1 MTPFREKPVKWDG
14 DDGGG
19 RYENDGGYK
28 YDIINQTVVR
38 QREEMPEYFLA
49 DTPEEAQALH
59 DNFSETLNTLAYNYA
74 VATGLLKSDL
84 FGEALI
90 GLARANRDWD
100 PKRSNDFKTYAIYRI
115 KDALREYC
123 IENASSIKV
132 PMYIRIAHNHYNE
145 LASICNSYDIPVEM
159 LVFEQEIPLVF
170 DPSDA
175 VRAAELVTLLIN
187 ATNRANVSMEKFVAR
202 IQAVPNDELFENQL
216 PPEVEEM
223 QTRRLEAALVVEKLK
238 QHMNQ
243 EEMVICSGIM
253 EGRSYSEIAEELG
266 KSKGWVAGKLKSFK
280 QRMLEMADS
289 GKL

>member
-49 DTPEEAQALH
+49 DDPEEAQALH
-59 DNFSETLNTLAYNYA
+59 DRFSKILNTLSYNYS

-100 PKRSNDFKTYAIYRI
+100 PKRSKDFKTYAIYRI
-115 KDALREYC
+115 KDALREFC
-123 IENASSIKV
+123 IENASSIRV
-132 PMYIRIAHNHYNE
+132 PMYIRIANNQYNE
-145 LASICNSYDIPVEM
+145 LVSICESYDIPVEM
-159 LVFEQEIPLVF
+159 LVFDQEIPHVF
-170 DPSDA
+170 EPNDA

-187 ATNRANVSMEKFVAR
+187 AANRTNVSMEKFVHR
-202 IQAVPNDELFENQL
+202 VQAVPSDELFENQL

-223 QTRRLEAALVVEKLK
+223 QSRQLEAALVVDKLK
-238 QHMNQ
+238 QHMTQ

-253 EGRSYSEIAEELG
+253 NDLSYEEIAQQLG
-266 KSKGWVAGKLKSFK
+266 KSKGWVSGKLKSFK